1 MHYTSPFMIFNK
13 NLCYTQ
19 SMKNPLQ
26 SNIWKLYIG
35 QFLTE
40 LIFFIPIFVPFLGGL
55 GFSMQQILLL
65 EAAFALALTILE
77 IPSGY
82 FADIY
87 GRKTAITLGSFIQVS
102 GMLIFVLATTFGGF
116 LLGELIIGIG
126 GSLVS
131 GAGEALLYDS
141 LIELKREKDYKKITG
156 NLFFCGRMAAVT
168 SSAIGALLATI
179 FLRLPFYATLL
190 PYTIWML
197 VNFTLHEPRS
207 HKKPFEK
214 WAHFIRILR
223 ESFHNQKLKYFIL
236 YAAIP
241 PAFFLMSFFLYQRYL
256 EFIGLPLF
264 YFGFVVAGMNI
275 ISGMGSKY
283 AEKIEAW
290 ISPKGSLLLI
300 PALAIGAWLILGSA
314 KSLWFIPLLFLTSGI
329 WGFTSPIF
337 QDFIQK
343 ITTSDRRA
351 TVLSIQSFLTRGIF
365 LILAP
370 FLGWITDLY
379 DVQTALLMAAALL
392 FILSGLSLIMLK
404 RIKIL

>member
-1 MHYTSPFMIFNK
+1 
-13 NLCYTQ
+13 
-19 SMKNPLQ
+19 MKKAIQ
-26 SNIWKLYIG
+26 SNIWKLYTG

-65 EAAFALALTILE
+65 EATFALALTILE

-82 FADIY
+82 FADVY
-87 GRKTAITLGSFIQVS
+87 GRKTALILGSFIQVIGIS
-102 GMLIFVLATTFGGF
+102 IFVFSSTFEGF
-116 LLGELIIGIG
+116 LLGELIVGIG

-131 GAGEALLYDS
+131 GSDEALLYDS
-141 LIELKREKDYKKITG
+141 LIELKKENAYKKISG
-156 NLFFCGRMAAVT
+156 NMFFYGRMAAVT
-168 SSAIGALLATI
+168 SSVVGALLATV

-190 PYTIWML
+190 PFLLWFGI
-197 VNFTLHEPRS
+197 NCTLHEPQS

-214 WAHFIRILR
+214 WGHFIRILR
-223 ESFHNQKLKYFIL
+223 ESFHNHKLKYFIL

-241 PAFFLMSFFLYQRYL
+241 PAFFLMSFWLYQSYM

-264 YFGFVVAGMNI
+264 YFGFVVASMNI
-275 ISGMGSKY
+275 FSGMGSKY
-283 AEKIEAW
+283 AEKIESW
-290 ISPKGSLLLI
+290 ISPKGSLILV
-300 PALAIGAWLILGSA
+300 PALAISIWVILGNMQSFW
-314 KSLWFIPLLFLTSGI
+314 LIPLLCITSGL

-343 ITTSDRRA
+343 MTTSDRRA
-351 TVLSIQSFLTRGIF
+351 TVISIRNFLIRGIF

-379 DVQTALLMAAALL
+379 NVQTALLMAAALL
-392 FILSGLSLIMLK
+392 FFLSGLSIIMLK
-404 RIKIL
+404 KVKIL

>member
-1 MHYTSPFMIFNK
+1 MIFNK
-13 NLCYTQ
+13 KFCYTV
-19 SMKNPLQ
+19 SMKKAIE
-26 SNIWKLYIG
+26 SNIWKLYAG

-55 GFSMQQILLL
+55 NFSMQQILLL

-87 GRKTAITLGSFIQVS
+87 GRKTAITLGSFIQVI
-102 GMLIFVLATTFGGF
+102 GILIFVLATTFGGF

-141 LIELKREKDYKKITG
+141 LIELKREKEYKKITG
-156 NLFFCGRMAAVT
+156 NLFFYGRMAALI
-168 SSAIGALLATI
+168 SSAIGALLATV

-190 PYTIWML
+190 PYTLWML
-197 VNFTLHEPRS
+197 INFTLHEPKS

-214 WAHFIRILR
+214 WAHFIRILK

-241 PAFFLMSFFLYQRYL
+241 PAFFLMSFFLYQRYM
-256 EFIGLPLF
+256 EFIDLPLF

-275 ISGMGSKY
+275 FSGLCSKY
-283 AEKIEAW
+283 AEKIETLA
-290 ISPKGSLLLI
+290 SPKGSLVLI
-300 PALAIGAWLILGSA
+300 PALAIGAWLILGNT
-314 KSLWFIPLLFLTSGI
+314 KNLWLIPLLFITSGM
-329 WGFTSPIF
+329 WGFSAPIF

-351 TVLSIQSFLTRGIF
+351 TVISIQSFLVRGIF

-370 FLGWITDLY
+370 FLGWITDFYNIQIAFLI
-379 DVQTALLMAAALL
+379 AAALL
-392 FILSGLSLIMLK
+392 FILSGMSLVLLK
-404 RIKIL
+404 KIKIL